1 MMYETTPSKLLA
13 ANMASYPKSTANQL
27 PREGPRA
34 MPALPAT
41 PR

>member
-1 MMYETTPSKLLA
+1 MMYDATPSKLLA
-13 ANMASYPKSTANQL
+13 ANMASYPKSTASQL
-27 PREGPRA
+27 PSDGPRA